1 MNNEQMENYNKLME
15 EKGYRAAD
23 EYKNSLLPKKLYK
36 YFSLTEDGE
45 LNKKKI
51 ETLEKNE
58 IWCAHCNQYNDPFEF
73 EALYLDKLQM
83 QSEGY
88 KKEQIEMVE
97 KFYNV
102 QKDLLKICSF
112 SSSSNS
118 MPMWAHYS
126 NNHKG
131 YCIEYEIIE
140 EDSRIL
146 GDKIFPVL
154 YTPDRIEGHIFL
166 NDLLNCFYRAAKFDL
181 PATEESLKYTS
192 YMYIVCTAKHI
203 SWSYENEY
211 RILFAEEEANN
222 KAGKNV
228 KCSVCGIRPTKS
240 ILGYNC
246 DDLYSDML
254 YKASKNV
261 GITTIT
267 KMKKKNESQ
276 FYLEELNY
284 IPK

>member
-1 MNNEQMENYNKLME
+1 MNNEQMENYNMLME
-15 EKGYRAAD
+15 EKGYRVTD

-36 YFSLTEDGE
+36 YISLTEGGE

-97 KFYNV
+97 KYYNV

-140 EDSRIL
+140 KDSRIL

-166 NDLLNCFYRAAKFDL
+166 NDSLICFYRAAKFDL
-181 PATEESLKYTS
+181 
-192 YMYIVCTAKHI
+192 
-203 SWSYENEY
+203 
-211 RILFAEEEANN
+211 AEEEANN

-284 IPK
+284 VKERFRGLE